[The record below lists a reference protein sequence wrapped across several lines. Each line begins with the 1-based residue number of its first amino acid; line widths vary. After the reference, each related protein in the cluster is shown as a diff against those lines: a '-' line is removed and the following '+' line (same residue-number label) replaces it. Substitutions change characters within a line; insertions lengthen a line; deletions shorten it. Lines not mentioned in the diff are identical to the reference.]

1 VGRDYNFSRSSI
13 ATFYR
18 NTKGIEME
26 KITLS
31 VQTVNMIM
39 GYIGTKPYQEVFQ
52 IIEEVQKEV
61 AAQQT
66 PPVATSLQDAH

>member
-1 VGRDYNFSRSSI
+1 MD
-13 ATFYR
+13 
-18 NTKGIEME
+18 

-52 IIEEVQKEV
+52 IIEAVNKEVQ
-61 AAQQT
+61 AQQT
-66 PPVATSLQDAH
+66 PKAD